1 MDKRNFIK
9 TLGALSVSS
18 LVSASELSKIKSVSH
33 NLPKTRS
40 DEELWATIRSHYTLK
55 DDYINLESGYY
66 SIIPNPVLEH
76 FIKHVRHVNIE
87 GSYYMRNDLKKNKDR
102 VISELADLV
111 GSTSDQI
118 AITRNTTESLDLVI
132 SGFQWEKGDEAIYAK
147 QDYGSMKE
155 MFEQI
160 SSRYGVK
167 NKIVSV
173 PNHPKNDE
181 EIVSIYENQI
191 TDKTKLIMVCHM
203 INITGQILPIKKI
216 CEMAHSYGVEVM
228 VDGAHCVGH
237 FDFSIDEF
245 NCDYYGSS
253 LHKWLATPL
262 GAGLLYVNR
271 NNTHKIWP
279 LLANG
284 NTNKNDIKRLNHIGT
299 HPVHTDLAISNS
311 IDYTNW
317 IGMKKKEKRM
327 RYLQRYWSDKLR
339 SIENVIVNT
348 PEDLNRSC
356 GIGNVGLSNMS
367 PSAMSKVLF
376 EKYKIFTVAIDYAN
390 VKGCRISPNIFTT
403 TNELDQFIIA
413 VQGNGK
419 FVIYDLIIINSSA

>member
-18 LVSASELSKIKSVSH
+18 LVSASELTKIKSVSQS
-33 NLPKTRS
+33 LPKTKS
-40 DEELWATIRSHYTLK
+40 DEELWTTVRSHYILK

-76 FIKHVRHVNIE
+76 FIKHVKHVNIE
-87 GSYYMRNDLKKNKDR
+87 GSYYMRNDLNKNKDR
-102 VISELADLV
+102 VISELAKLV
-111 GSTSDQI
+111 GTTSDQI
-118 AITRNTTESLDLVI
+118 GITRNATESLDLVI
-132 SGFQWEKGDEAIYAK
+132 SGFQWERGDEAIYAK
-147 QDYGSMKE
+147 QDYGTMKE

-167 NKIVSV
+167 TKIVSV
-173 PNHPKNDE
+173 PNHPVNDE
-181 EIVSIYENQI
+181 EIVSIYESQI
-191 TDKTKLIMVCHM
+191 TDKTKLIMICHM
-203 INITGQILPIKKI
+203 INITGQILPVKKI

-262 GAGLLYVNR
+262 GAGLLYVNK

-284 NTNKNDIKRLNHIGT
+284 NTNKKDIKRLNHIGT

-339 SIENVIVNT
+339 TIENVIVNT

-367 PSAMSKVLF
+367 PSQMSKVLF

-403 TNELDQFIIA
+403 TNELDQFVSA
-413 VQGNGK
+413 VKEMANT
-419 FVIYDLIIINSSA
+419 

>member
-18 LVSASELSKIKSVSH
+18 LVSPSELTKIKSISYS
-33 NLPKTRS
+33 LPKIKS
-40 DEELWATIRSHYTLK
+40 DEELWSTVRSHYTLK

-76 FIKHVRHVNIE
+76 FIKHVKYVNIE
-87 GSYYMRNDLKKNKDR
+87 GSYYMRNDLNKNKDR
-102 VISELADLV
+102 VISELAKLV

-118 AITRNTTESLDLVI
+118 GITRNATESLDLVI
-132 SGFQWEKGDEAIYAK
+132 SGFQWERGDEAIYAK
-147 QDYGSMKE
+147 QDYGTMKE

-167 NKIVSV
+167 TKIVSV
-173 PNHPKNDE
+173 PNHPMNDE
-181 EIVSIYENQI
+181 EIVSIYERQI
-191 TDKTKLIMVCHM
+191 TDKTRLIMICHM
-203 INITGQILPIKKI
+203 INITGQILPVKKI

-262 GAGLLYVNR
+262 GAGLLYVNK

-284 NTNKNDIKRLNHIGT
+284 NTNKKDIKRLNHIGT

-339 SIENVIVNT
+339 TIENVIVNT

-367 PSAMSKVLF
+367 PSQMSKVLF

-403 TNELDQFIIA
+403 TNELDQFVSA
-413 VQGNGK
+413 VKEMANT
-419 FVIYDLIIINSSA
+419 

>member
-18 LVSASELSKIKSVSH
+18 LVSASELTKIKSVSH
-33 NLPKTRS
+33 SLPKTRS

-102 VISELADLV
+102 VISELANLV

-132 SGFQWEKGDEAIYAK
+132 SGFQWKKGDEAIYAK

-191 TDKTKLIMVCHM
+191 TDKTKLIMVSHD
-203 INITGQILPIKKI
+203 K
-216 CEMAHSYGVEVM
+216 
-228 VDGAHCVGH
+228 
-237 FDFSIDEF
+237 
-245 NCDYYGSS
+245 YY
-253 LHKWLATPL
+253 WT
-262 GAGLLYVNR
+262 
-271 NNTHKIWP
+271 
-279 LLANG
+279 
-284 NTNKNDIKRLNHIGT
+284 
-299 HPVHTDLAISNS
+299 
-311 IDYTNW
+311 
-317 IGMKKKEKRM
+317 
-327 RYLQRYWSDKLR
+327 
-339 SIENVIVNT
+339 
-348 PEDLNRSC
+348 
-356 GIGNVGLSNMS
+356 
-367 PSAMSKVLF
+367 
-376 EKYKIFTVAIDYAN
+376 
-390 VKGCRISPNIFTT
+390 
-403 TNELDQFIIA
+403 
-413 VQGNGK
+413 
-419 FVIYDLIIINSSA
+419 NSSY

>member
-18 LVSASELSKIKSVSH
+18 LVSASELTKIKSVSLS
-33 NLPKTRS
+33 LPNTKS
-40 DEELWATIRSHYTLK
+40 DEELWTTVRSHYTLK

-76 FIKHVRHVNIE
+76 FIKHVKHVNVE
-87 GSYYMRNDLKKNKDR
+87 GSYYMRNDLNKNKDR
-102 VISELADLV
+102 VITELAKLV
-111 GSTSDQI
+111 GSTSNQI
-118 AITRNTTESLDLVI
+118 GITRNATESLDLVI
-132 SGFQWEKGDEAIYAK
+132 SGFQWERGDEAIYAK
-147 QDYGSMKE
+147 QDYGTMKE

-167 NKIVSV
+167 TKIVSV

-181 EIVSIYENQI
+181 EIVSIYESQI
-191 TDKTKLIMVCHM
+191 TDNTKLIMICHM
-203 INITGQILPIKKI
+203 INITGQILPVKKI

-262 GAGLLYVNR
+262 GAGLLYVNKK
-271 NNTHKIWP
+271 NTHKIWP

-284 NTNKNDIKRLNHIGT
+284 NTNKKDIKRLNHIGT

-339 SIENVIVNT
+339 TIENVIVNT

-367 PSAMSKVLF
+367 PSQMSNVLF

-403 TNELDQFIIA
+403 TNELDQFISA
-413 VQGNGK
+413 VKEMANT
-419 FVIYDLIIINSSA
+419 

>member
-18 LVSASELSKIKSVSH
+18 LVSASELTKIKSVSH
-33 NLPKTRS
+33 SLPKTRS

-132 SGFQWEKGDEAIYAK
+132 SGFQWKKGDEAIYAK

-181 EIVSIYENQI
+181 EIVSIYESQI

-339 SIENVIVNT
+339 PIENVIVNT

-413 VQGNGK
+413 VQEMA
-419 FVIYDLIIINSSA
+419 NS

>member
-1 MDKRNFIK
+1 MDKRSFIK

-18 LVSASELSKIKSVSH
+18 VVSPSELTKIKSISYS
-33 NLPKTRS
+33 LPKIKS
-40 DEELWATIRSHYTLK
+40 DEELWNTVRSHYTLK

-76 FIKHVRHVNIE
+76 FIKHVKYVNIE
-87 GSYYMRNDLKKNKDR
+87 GSYYMRNDLNKNKDR
-102 VISELADLV
+102 VISELAKLV

-118 AITRNTTESLDLVI
+118 GITRNATESLDLVI
-132 SGFQWEKGDEAIYAK
+132 SGYQWERGDEAIYAK
-147 QDYGSMKE
+147 QDYGTMKE

-160 SSRYGVK
+160 SLRYGVK
-167 NKIVSV
+167 TKIVSV
-173 PNHPKNDE
+173 PNHPKSDE
-181 EIVSIYENQI
+181 EIISIYESQI
-191 TDKTKLIMVCHM
+191 TDKTKLIMICHM
-203 INITGQILPIKKI
+203 INITGQILPVKKI

-262 GAGLLYVNR
+262 GAGLLYINK

-284 NTNKNDIKRLNHIGT
+284 NTNKKDIKRLNHIGT

-317 IGMKKKEKRM
+317 IGIKKKEKRM

-339 SIENVIVNT
+339 IIENIIINT
-348 PEDLNRSC
+348 PEDIDRSC
-356 GIGNVGLSNMS
+356 GIGNVGLTNMS
-367 PSAMSKVLF
+367 PSQMSKVLF

-403 TNELDQFIIA
+403 TNELDQFVSA
-413 VQGNGK
+413 VKEMANT
-419 FVIYDLIIINSSA
+419 

>member
-18 LVSASELSKIKSVSH
+18 LVSASELTKIKSVS
-33 NLPKTRS
+33 NSLPKTRS

-181 EIVSIYENQI
+181 EIVSIYESQI

-216 CEMAHSYGVEVM
+216 CEMAHTYGVEVM

-403 TNELDQFIIA
+403 TYELDQFVIA
-413 VQGNGK
+413 VQEMA
-419 FVIYDLIIINSSA
+419 NS

>member
-18 LVSASELSKIKSVSH
+18 LVSASELTKIKSVSH
-33 NLPKTRS
+33 SLPKTRS

-132 SGFQWEKGDEAIYAK
+132 SGFQWKKGDEAIFAK

-216 CEMAHSYGVEVM
+216 CEMAHRYGVEVM

-237 FDFSIDEF
+237 FDFSIDDF

-284 NTNKNDIKRLNHIGT
+284 NTNKNDINRLNHIGT

-413 VQGNGK
+413 VQEMA
-419 FVIYDLIIINSSA
+419 NS